1 VGFSRLSTGTKLA
14 SKIPKKI
21 QKSVRFRF
29 STGTKSSKTA
39 QKNFSK
45 NRQDVFSTPL
55 PTLKIKKNFKVG
67 SGYCIRGIPV
77 YRCIRIF

>member
-1 VGFSRLSTGTKLA
+1 MSFSRFSTGTKLA
-14 SKIPKKI
+14 TKTPKKI

-45 NRQDVFSTPL
+45 NRQDVFSTRYQP
-55 PTLKIKKNFKVG
+55 
-67 SGYCIRGIPV
+67 
-77 YRCIRIF
+77 